1 MFGMVNYI
9 LPLLLYIKS
18 IKLSLNY
25 EKNYIDSAKLN
36 FEVYIIIRKDFIY
49 LKVSEIGMT
58 ILDSNRQ
65 REIYNIV
72 NVVKQRLKEELF
84 IEDETQ
90 EKLIELFY
98 EFDGNY
104 STKRSSHQIIGWVL

>member
-1 MFGMVNYI
+1 
-9 LPLLLYIKS
+9 
-18 IKLSLNY
+18 
-25 EKNYIDSAKLN
+25 LN
-36 FEVYIIIRKDFIY
+36 FEVISIFTKDFIY

-72 NVVKQRLKEELF
+72 NVVKQRLKEEQV
-84 IEDETQ
+84 IEEETK

-104 STKRSSHQIIGWVL
+104 STKRSFHQIIGWVC